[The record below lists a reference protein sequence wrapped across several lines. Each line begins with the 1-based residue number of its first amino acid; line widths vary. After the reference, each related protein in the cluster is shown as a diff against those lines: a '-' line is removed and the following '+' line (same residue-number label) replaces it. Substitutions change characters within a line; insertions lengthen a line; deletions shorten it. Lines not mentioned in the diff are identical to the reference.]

1 LSREQKAL
9 QQAVREVLE
18 KEATTVARETEE
30 TEAGYSRDLWQKMA
44 DLGWMGVGFP
54 EEYGGT
60 EGDFVDLVVVLE
72 EMGKVIV
79 PGPYI
84 TSTVCSGRAIL
95 DYGNETQKKAFLP
108 GITAGKL
115 VVAPALTRPDRWPEG
130 KRPEERL
137 EAAGSDYLVSGARI
151 FVPYAST
158 ADWYIWSAGAND
170 SLLLLIN
177 ARSAGIECSL
187 LPTIAGDKQCL
198 VVMDH
203 VRVPA
208 ANVLGEIGKGSEIT
222 GRMYEWGAL
231 AQSGFIA
238 GLTDRVL
245 RMAVGY
251 AKKRVQF
258 DRLIG
263 SFQAIQHQCADM
275 ATDVDEV
282 RFLTYQAAW
291 RMSKQLPATREVSMA
306 KARGSDAARRVCL
319 LGTKIHG
326 GIGIILDYDMQLYF
340 RKAKPAE
347 LAFGDGDFHREIIAR
362 QMGI

>member
-1 LSREQKAL
+1 MQGKRKKPKR
-9 QQAVREVLE
+9 VIP
-18 KEATTVARETEE
+18 ATCGR
-30 TEAGYSRDLWQKMA
+30 RWQN
-44 DLGWMGVGFP
+44 LGWMGVGFP

-72 EMGKVIV
+72 EMGKMIV

-115 VVAPALTRPDRWPEG
+115 VVAPALTRPDRWSEG

-151 FVPYAST
+151 FVPYANT

-177 ARSAGIECSL
+177 ARSPGIECSL

-203 VRVPA
+203 VRAPA
-208 ANVLGEIGKGSEIT
+208 ANVLGEIGKGPEIT
-222 GRMYEWGAL
+222 GRMHEWGASPSPAL
-231 AQSGFIA
+231 SR
-238 GLTDRVL
+238 GLRT
-245 RMAVGY
+245 
-251 AKKRVQF
+251 
-258 DRLIG
+258 
-263 SFQAIQHQCADM
+263 
-275 ATDVDEV
+275 
-282 RFLTYQAAW
+282 
-291 RMSKQLPATREVSMA
+291 VS
-306 KARGSDAARRVCL
+306 
-319 LGTKIHG
+319 
-326 GIGIILDYDMQLYF
+326 
-340 RKAKPAE
+340 
-347 LAFGDGDFHREIIAR
+347 
-362 QMGI
+362 